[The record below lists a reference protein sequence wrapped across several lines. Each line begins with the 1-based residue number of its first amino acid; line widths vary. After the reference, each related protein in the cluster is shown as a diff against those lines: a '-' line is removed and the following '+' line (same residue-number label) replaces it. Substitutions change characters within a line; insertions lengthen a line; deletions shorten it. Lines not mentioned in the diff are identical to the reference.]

1 MPLIDSH
8 CHLADPA
15 FEADRLDVLVRARGA
30 GVEWIV
36 CVADTVAAS
45 QRCLALAAEHPE
57 ATDAAPRLAPTA
69 GLHPHHAS
77 EFGGGTAAALER
89 LLADP
94 AVVAV
99 GETGLDYHYDRSP
112 REAQGAA
119 FAWQLAEAA
128 HRGKP
133 VIVHSREADEDTA
146 RLLAAAPD
154 GLTGVL
160 HCFSAGRAVLEAALG
175 RGLMVSFSGMI
186 TFRNW
191 DQAWAVAAVP
201 DERLLVETDAPYLA
215 PVPHRGKRNEPAFV
229 AATAARLATLRGTT
243 PERLAELTA
252 ANARRLFGLGSLGES
267 PGGGPAR
274 GAHDTGAS
282 R

>member
-1 MPLIDSH
+1 MRLIDSH

-15 FEADRLDVLVRARGA
+15 FDGDRLDVVARARAA

-45 QRCLALAAEHPE
+45 ERCLALADAHP
-57 ATDAAPRLAPTA
+57 AAGDGAPRIAATA

-77 EFGGGTAAALER
+77 EFAAAAATALER

-94 AVVAV
+94 RVVAV
-99 GETGLDYHYDRSP
+99 GETGLDYHYERSP
-112 REAQGAA
+112 RDAQRAA
-119 FAWQLAEAA
+119 FAWHLAQAA
-128 HRGKP
+128 RAGKP

-146 RLLAAAPD
+146 RLLAEAPA
-154 GLTGVL
+154 GLKGVL
-160 HCFSAGRAVLEAALG
+160 HCFSAGRPVLEAALA

-191 DQAWAVAAVP
+191 DQGWAVEAVP

-215 PVPHRGKRNEPAFV
+215 PVPHRGRRNEPAFV
-229 AATAARLATLRGTT
+229 AATADRLAALRGTT
-243 PERLAELTA
+243 PQRLAELTA
-252 ANARRLFGLGSLGES
+252 DNARRLFGLGSLGAS
-267 PGGGPAR
+267 PGREPGR
-274 GAHDTGAS
+274 GADETGAA

>member
-1 MPLIDSH
+1 VPLVDSH

-15 FEADRLDVLVRARGA
+15 FDPDRAEVLARARAA
-30 GVEWIV
+30 GVAAIV
-36 CVADTVAAS
+36 CVADSVAAAG
-45 QRCLALAAEHPE
+45 RCLELAASHRA
-57 ATDAAPRLAPTA
+57 ATDAAPQLVATA

-77 EFGGGTAAALER
+77 DFGDAAAGALER

-94 AVVAV
+94 RVLAV

-112 REAQGAA
+112 RPLQCEA

-146 RLLAAAPD
+146 RLLMDAPA
-154 GLTGVL
+154 GLTGVV
-160 HCFSAGRAVLEAALG
+160 HCFSAGRPVLEAALA
-175 RGLMVSFSGMI
+175 RGLCVSWSGMI

-191 DQAWAVAAVP
+191 DLGWALAAVP
-201 DERLLVETDAPYLA
+201 DDLLLVETDAPYLA
-215 PVPHRGKRNEPAFV
+215 PAPHRGKRNEPAFV
-229 AATAARLATLRGTT
+229 AATAARLAELRGTA

-252 ANARRLFGLGSLGES
+252 ANARRLFRLGSF
-267 PGGGPAR
+267 
-274 GAHDTGAS
+274 
-282 R
+282 